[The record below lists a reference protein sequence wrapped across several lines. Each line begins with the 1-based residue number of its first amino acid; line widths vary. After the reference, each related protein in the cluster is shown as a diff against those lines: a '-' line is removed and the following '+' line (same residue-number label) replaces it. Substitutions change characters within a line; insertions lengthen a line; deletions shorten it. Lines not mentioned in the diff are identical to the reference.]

1 MGQGIN
7 GWTLKGYFNFFSLT
21 LCFNFQNLFWNDLG
35 EEFLEAGINGLAK
48 GDNVEV
54 TLVVLEKGTLDR
66 LRLYVMGRGPDIL
79 GSWVIF

>member
-1 MGQGIN
+1 MGQGIS
-7 GWTLKGYFNFFSLT
+7 GWILKGYFNIFLVT

-48 GDNVEV
+48 GDNVED